1 MAAETRLIYRS
12 SNGDQ
17 WYLVRDSSTGR
28 VFVRHE
34 PNHPSGGHV
43 SEIDLGAFL
52 RTGGHSPEQQ
62 ELRRLIGTLV
72 EQPVKATLSVARKR

>member
-17 WYLVRDSSTGR
+17 WYLVRDGSSGR

-34 PNHPSGGHV
+34 PNRPSGGRV
-43 SEIDLGAFL
+43 SELELGAFL
-52 RTGGHSPEQQ
+52 EGGGRSPEQQ
-62 ELRRLIGTLV
+62 ELQRLIGTLV
-72 EQPVKATLSVARKR
+72 VEPPVKG

>member
-1 MAAETRLIYRS
+1 MSAETRLIYRS

-17 WYLVRDSSTGR
+17 WYLVREALNGR

-34 PNHPSGGHV
+34 PNPPSGGRV
-43 SEIDLGAFL
+43 SEIELDTFLGA
-52 RTGGHSPEQQ
+52 GGHGPEQQ

-72 EQPVKATLSVARKR
+72 ELPVKAALSAARKR

>member
-17 WYLVRDSSTGR
+17 WYLVRDSTGR

-34 PNHPSGGHV
+34 PNRPSGGRV
-43 SEIDLGAFL
+43 SEIDLGTFL
-52 RTGGHSPEQQ
+52 GAGGHGPEQQ
-62 ELRRLIGTLV
+62 ELQRLIGTLV
-72 EQPVKATLSVARKR
+72 ELPAKATVSVKSKR